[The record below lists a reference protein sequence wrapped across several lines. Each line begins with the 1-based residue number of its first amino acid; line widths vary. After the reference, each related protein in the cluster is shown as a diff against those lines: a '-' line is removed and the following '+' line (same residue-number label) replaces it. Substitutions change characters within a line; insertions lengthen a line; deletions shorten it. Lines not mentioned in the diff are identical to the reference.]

1 MSYSLARPGVAML
14 ELLKARDARR
24 LHAHKCQVE
33 ANELLTRAK
42 ELQSAAAEA
51 LKEAAWLDEAVARVD
66 TDVADAA
73 AA

>member
-1 MSYSLARPGVAML
+1 MSYSLARRGVAMF
-14 ELLKARDARR
+14 ELLNARDARR
-24 LHAHKCQVE
+24 LHAHKYQVE

-42 ELQSAAAEA
+42 ELQSAAEEA

-66 TDVADAA
+66 TDVEDAA